1 MHEDDREQSLE
12 ELWKS
17 QEDESMQIS
26 TDEVCAMAR
35 RWERKNVPV
44 YWVLLGLTALSVA
57 AYLSGLIKFLMNSPS
72 PWLIAGNAWMLAL
85 CCYVGWTLRR
95 GPLKIAP
102 AGPCLEFLRRGYEV
116 QRRTLLGVR
125 RGVVLFA
132 PAILALWWGGGPVLA
147 AKNLGVQ
154 SARVLR
160 LLAGPT
166 PLIVMALV
174 LAFIWFAFWK
184 EGQKVD
190 HEIEKL
196 RKAQ

>member
-95 GPLKIAP
+95 GPLKMAP

-160 LLAGPT
+160 LLAGST